1 VTDYEREIINLLID
15 NPEYSFTE
23 LSDKLEVSRK
33 TISKRMKSLKGKQM
47 IERVGTNKKGYWKV
61 LYK

>member
-1 VTDYEREIINLLID
+1 MTDYEREIINLLID